1 MKEFIRNK
9 IDCLKARRL
18 FRRSKAHLGHFP
30 RFFRGIQY
38 MTIENGVSVGYF
50 ARIENYDS
58 YAGEKYSPNL
68 IIGKGTLIMNNFTC
82 LNAGTIKIGCY
93 CMIASNVF
101 ISSENHGMNPENGT
115 YISQPL
121 LVKDVLIGN
130 NVWLGE
136 KVMIMPGVQL
146 GDNVIVGGGS
156 IVTNSFPDN
165 VIIAGNPAKIIK
177 IWNEKERKWI
187 AP

>member
-9 IDCLKARRL
+9 IDYLKARRL
-18 FRRSKAHLGHFP
+18 FRRSKAHLGHSP
-30 RFFRGIQY
+30 ILFRGVHY
-38 MTIENGVSVGYF
+38 LMIEQGVSVGCS

-58 YAGEKYSPNL
+58 YANKQYFPRL
-68 IIGKGTLIMNNFTC
+68 IIGKNTLIMNDFTC
-82 LNAGTIKIGCY
+82 LNAGTIKIGHN
-93 CMIASNVF
+93 CMIASHVF

-130 NVWLGE
+130 NVWIGE

-156 IVTNSFPDN
+156 VVTKSFPSN

-177 IWNEKERKWI
+177 TWNEKECKWI
-187 AP
+187 SS